1 MSPRIG
7 QSQLRVLSYVLS
19 RGYSLGTSLAWAGKY
34 AVTTQDSA
42 GTAWCPATSPS
53 PEMPRGGP
61 EITGQPSFSC
71 GLPFR
76 PYPGLRSASSYAQ

>member
-7 QSQLRVLSYVLS
+7 QSQLRVLSHVLS
-19 RGYSLGTSLAWAGKY
+19 WGYSLGTSLAWAGKY

-53 PEMPRGGP
+53 PEVP
-61 EITGQPSFSC
+61 
-71 GLPFR
+71 
-76 PYPGLRSASSYAQ
+76 